1 MAVKMIRAY
10 VVVDSCGM
18 WVTRQFGSAKAAIK
32 NLNKAREEAGDMNC
46 TVVEIMTA
54 YEVDEPK
61 ISFTRVTE

>member
-46 TVVEIMTA
+46 TAWILGYRLFYVILT
-54 YEVDEPK
+54 
-61 ISFTRVTE
+61 